1 MCVIFLIFTIFG
13 DTEQEKI
20 CTLGFNAMNELSGI
34 KFMIS
39 KVSGIPGRY
48 F

>member
-1 MCVIFLIFTIFG
+1 MCETLFFTTPG

-20 CTLGFNAMNELSGI
+20 CTWGFNFMNELSGI
-34 KFMIS
+34 KVIIS